1 MHCTEHR
8 LRLCLAMGLM
18 PLLLVACG
26 STSSTSAPSP
36 ASTPAAAAPPLPA
49 AAPTVPAAPPAVA
62 APARTPIATA
72 RRQPLGPPLAARNWN
87 EFRAQAANRLVQ
99 AHPDSTYMGPV
110 AEPLLAIPVLEIEL
124 NADGSVRRV
133 QVLRHPRQ
141 AKDTTQLAID
151 AVQRAAP
158 YGSMTLLPRPWK
170 WVEVFLFNDDRR
182 FKPRELDH

>member
-1 MHCTEHR
+1 
-8 LRLCLAMGLM
+8 M
-18 PLLLVACG
+18 PCDGAD
-26 STSSTSAPSP
+26 
-36 ASTPAAAAPPLPA
+36 AAAAGGLRVDIVDFCTFTSLDLLRLQPRLFLLPRL
-49 AAPTVPAAPPAVA
+49 PCRQRHRPWP
-62 APARTPIATA
+62 
-72 RRQPLGPPLAARNWN
+72 RRRAHRLPRPGGSRWASAPLAARNWN